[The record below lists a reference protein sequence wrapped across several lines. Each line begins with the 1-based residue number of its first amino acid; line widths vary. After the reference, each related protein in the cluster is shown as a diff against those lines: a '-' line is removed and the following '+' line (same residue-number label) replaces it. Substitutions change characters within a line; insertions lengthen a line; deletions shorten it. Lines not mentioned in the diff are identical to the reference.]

1 MCSGREEFAGTTI
14 RRIWR
19 CAVWTDVG
27 DGINLT
33 NDRIKTV
40 EQFSVLSLIV
50 VVNIQKVQCVGDKKA
65 NPLEVSVSRYSVFDH
80 STHSLCNKGHE
91 IEDDSQDVEH
101 SV

>member
-1 MCSGREEFAGTTI
+1 MCSWREKLAGTTI

-33 NDRIKTV
+33 KDRIKTV
-40 EQFSVLSLIV
+40 EQFPVLCLIV
-50 VVNIQKVQCVGDKKA
+50 VVGIQKVQCVGYKKA
-65 NPLEVSVSRYSVFDH
+65 NSFEVSVSRYSIFDH

-91 IEDDSQDVEH
+91 IEDNGQDV
-101 SV
+101 